1 MTRVILAFFAV
12 YLFATSAMAAPCIG
26 ATDSCTEW
34 INVRSGPDRVMVYRT
49 FPLETR
55 NEAVSRAL
63 IVVHGAPRNADNYFR
78 GATAAGFLAGA
89 LDDTLIIS
97 PRFASNSS
105 DGCHDK
111 LEVNEINWSCEGWRM
126 GGDANGNS
134 KLSSYDVIDRI
145 LALLS
150 RRDVF
155 PNLRHVVLA
164 GHSAG
169 GVFVHLY
176 SITNQVHEKLPFALS
191 YVVSNPSSYAYFDT
205 TRPRDTD
212 YATSA
217 RAPGFVPDPP
227 ADSASAAE
235 GSPYPVFDD
244 AKNCTRFNDWPYGLE
259 SRSGYT
265 NRIPAQQIVAQSKAR
280 ATTYLLGQLDILPIP
295 SFAKSSRH
303 GPGSQPSRSRPS
315 LFQVC
320 PRKVGGQPL
329 TYRGSPLRPQ

>member
-12 YLFATSAMAAPCIG
+12 CLFATSAMAAPCIAAKG
-26 ATDSCTEW
+26 SSTEW
-34 INVRSGPDRVMVYRT
+34 INVGSGPDRAMVYRT

-55 NEAVSRAL
+55 NKAISRAL

-78 GATAAGFLAGA
+78 GATAAEFLAGA
-89 LDDTLIIS
+89 LDDTVIIS

-105 DGCHDK
+105 EGCHDK

-126 GGDANGNS
+126 GGDANSNS
-134 KLSSYDVIDRI
+134 TLSSYDVIDRI

-191 YVVSNPSSYAYFDT
+191 YVVSNASSYAYFDT
-205 TRPRDTD
+205 TRLRDMD

-259 SRSGYT
+259 NRTGYT
-265 NRIPAQQIVAQSKAR
+265 NRTFQPNKLLLNRRHAR
-280 ATTYLLGQLDILPIP
+280 QPIC
-295 SFAKSSRH
+295 
-303 GPGSQPSRSRPS
+303 
-315 LFQVC
+315 LVN
-320 PRKVGGQPL
+320 
-329 TYRGSPLRPQ
+329 